1 MTNTYTSARTIT
13 HLFAGSALIA
23 LTLVLSG
30 FATSANAASYAY
42 VTTTGEVKSV
52 TANDWMTAILTAPG
66 IHIHSGVLL
75 LKSAADFMI
84 VGDDVR
90 AF

>member
-13 HLFAGSALIA
+13 RLFAGSALIA
-23 LTLVLSG
+23 FTLVLSG
-30 FATSANAASYAY
+30 FATSASAATYAY
-42 VTTTGEVKSV
+42 VNTFGEVRSV
-52 TANDWMTAILTAPG
+52 VANDWMTAILMAPG

-75 LKSAADFMI
+75 LKSASDFEI
-84 VGDDVR
+84 IGDDVR